1 MGKKLFLRINY
12 IVPMNYIVWSY
23 AGLVEKKVSFFR
35 SGYTYKLHS
44 SKYNVEHL
52 EMEIFMCFLSAFIF
66 YAKYTHHDPFS
77 VYRDNNG
84 KQVVDIF

>member
-1 MGKKLFLRINY
+1 
-12 IVPMNYIVWSY
+12 MNYIVWSY
-23 AGLVEKKVSFFR
+23 AGLVEKSFIFSMR
-35 SGYTYKLHS
+35 LYIQTTYIGS
-44 SKYNVEHL
+44 SKYVEHL

-84 KQVVDIF
+84 KQVLDIF